1 MKTYQFLWH
10 IIRYRPW
17 LFLAAGLNTALFFL
31 VRVIFGFVI
40 QGFFNILPTS
50 RHLSFALW
58 ALIALLLTTA
68 IARFFLSL
76 HGGIVRPLHFFI
88 INAILHRNL
97 LAAILAQPGARA
109 ISGSPGEVINRFRDD
124 AENVAVMFGWMYAAI
139 GLALFSLAAL
149 IILLRISVQITLL
162 VFIPLGCVVAIVQA
176 MKTHLERYRTSSRR
190 ATGRVS
196 SAIGEIFSAV
206 QAIKIAG
213 AEPHVVAHFRS
224 LNEQRRIAMLKDR
237 VLADALN
244 SVFNNTVGLGT
255 GFILILA
262 ALSIHTTHLGV
273 GDLALFIYYLT
284 FVTAFTSSFGTLL
297 AQYTQ
302 TKVSFDR
309 MVALLQ
315 GASPKTLVAHHPLYL
330 TGPAPQAIPLV
341 KQDTHR
347 LVILEAT
354 NLTYRYPDTGRGI
367 ESISLRLARG
377 SLTVITG
384 RVASGKTTLLHVL
397 LGLLN
402 REAGEIRWN
411 GTPVADPANFFVPP
425 RTAYTPQVPHLFSD
439 TLKENILLGL
449 PENMVDLP
457 GAIYTA
463 VMEADAATL
472 ERGLDTLI
480 GTHGV
485 KLSGGQAQRTA
496 TARMLVRDAEL
507 LVFDDISS
515 ALDIETEHTLWTRL
529 FATGA
534 RTFLVVSHRRAIL
547 QRADHIIILKDGRI
561 EAEGPL
567 QTLLETSK
575 EMQHLWQENAEEAG
589 AP

>member
-1 MKTYQFLWH
+1 MKTYQFLWQ

-17 LFLAAGLNTALFFL
+17 LFLAAGLSTALFFL
-31 VRVIFGFVI
+31 ARVIFGFVI

-58 ALIALLLTTA
+58 ALIALLLITA
-68 IARFFLSL
+68 IARFLL
-76 HGGIVRPLHFFI
+76 TLGGGIIRPLHFFI
-88 INAILHRNL
+88 VNAILHCNL
-97 LAAILAQPGARA
+97 LAAILAQPGAQA
-109 ISGSPGEVINRFRDD
+109 IPDSPGEVINRFRDD
-124 AENVAVMFGWMYAAI
+124 AENVAIMFGWMFAAI

-149 IILLRISVQITLL
+149 IILLRVNVRITLL
-162 VFIPLGCVVAIVQA
+162 VFIPLACVVAIVQA
-176 MKTHLERYRTSSRR
+176 MKTHLERYRTSSRH

-206 QAIKIAG
+206 QAIKIAC

-262 ALSIHTTHLGV
+262 ALSIHTAHLGV

-315 GASPKTLVAHHPLYL
+315 GTSPRTLVAHHPLYL
-330 TGPAPQAIPLV
+330 RGPAPQAIPLARE
-341 KQDTHR
+341 DTHR
-347 LVILEAT
+347 LEILEAA
-354 NLTYRYPDTGRGI
+354 NLTYRYPGSRRGI
-367 ESISLRLARG
+367 EDISLRLARG

-384 RVASGKTTLLHVL
+384 RVASGKTTLLRVL

-411 GTPVADPANFFVPP
+411 GMPVTDPANFFVPP
-425 RTAYTPQVPHLFSD
+425 RSAYTPQVPHLFSD

-449 PENMVDLP
+449 PEHAVDLP

-463 VMEADAATL
+463 VMEEDAASL

-480 GTHGV
+480 GTRGV

-496 TARMLVRDAEL
+496 AARMLIRDAEL

-515 ALDIETEHTLWTRL
+515 ALDVETEHTLWTRL
-529 FATGA
+529 LTAGK
-534 RTFLVVSHRRAIL
+534 RTCLVVSHRRAVL
-547 QRADHIIILKDGRI
+547 QLADHIIVLKGGRV
-561 EAEGPL
+561 EAGGPL
-567 QTLLETSK
+567 QALLATCE
-575 EMQHLWQENAEEAG
+575 EMQHLWQENNAQ
-589 AP
+589 